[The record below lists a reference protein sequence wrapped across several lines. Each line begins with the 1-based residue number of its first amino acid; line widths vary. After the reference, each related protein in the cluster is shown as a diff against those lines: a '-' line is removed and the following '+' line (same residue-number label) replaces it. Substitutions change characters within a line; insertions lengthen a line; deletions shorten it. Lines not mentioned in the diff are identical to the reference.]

1 MTAADRTIQAITDDK
16 TEAVLKWLV
25 QTNSVCGNEGEL
37 GLEIHRHLRDLG
49 IDAELYEVDARRYN
63 VIATLG
69 RDLPRSLMFH
79 AHMDTVGVHDLAQPF
94 EAQVANGVMYGRG
107 TADIKGGVAA
117 MLLAAGALKQ
127 APKLAAKIIL
137 AFAVDEETNA
147 RGTYDLLARGIR
159 ADAAIALEPSNLHV
173 CVEHAGCL
181 RFQVTTRGRGA
192 HGCRPWAGVNAV
204 DLMNELI
211 SDIRRL
217 PLLSQKGRL
226 HNMLPAMN
234 MGFIQGG
241 VSPWVVPYRCE
252 AGILFHFF
260 AEHRCDRVV
269 AQLQEI
275 IDAFARRRDTEVTL
289 EVMHGS
295 NGFALAEDT
304 PLVQQLQQNV
314 ARVTGTPKPLA
325 YMPTESDGEVLHNT
339 GGIPTVLFG
348 PGDIDHAHSYR
359 EQVQIV
365 QVTQAAR
372 VLCLTALGQ

>member
-1 MTAADRTIQAITDDK
+1 MTAADRVVQAITDDK
-16 TEAVLKWLV
+16 TETILKWLV

-37 GLEIHRHLRDLG
+37 GLRIHGHLQDLG
-49 IDAELYEVDARRYN
+49 IDTELHEVDARRYN

-69 RDLPRSLMFH
+69 RDLSCSLMIH
-79 AHMDTVGVHDLAQPF
+79 AHTDTVGVHDLEKPF
-94 EAQVANGVMYGRG
+94 AARIAHGVMYGRG

-117 MLLAAGALKQ
+117 MLLAAGVLKQ
-127 APKLAAKIIL
+127 VPGLAAKIIL
-137 AFAVDEETNA
+137 AFVVDEETNA
-147 RGTYDLLARGIR
+147 RGTHDLLARGIR

-211 SDIRRL
+211 ADIRQL
-217 PLLSQKGRL
+217 PLLNQNGRL
-226 HNMLPAMN
+226 HNMRPAMN
-234 MGFIQGG
+234 MGYILGG
-241 VSPWVVPYRCE
+241 VTPWVVPYRCE

-260 AEHRCDRVV
+260 AEHRCEYVIT
-269 AQLQEI
+269 QLQEV
-275 IDAFARRRDTEVTL
+275 IDAFVGRRDTEVTL

-295 NGFALAEDT
+295 NGFALAADT
-304 PLVQQLQQNV
+304 PLVQQMQHNV
-314 ARVTGTPKPLA
+314 ARVTGTSRPLA
-325 YMPTESDGEVLHNT
+325 YMPTESDGEVLHNK

-359 EQVQIV
+359 EQVEIA

-372 VLCLTALGQ
+372 VLCLTALAE